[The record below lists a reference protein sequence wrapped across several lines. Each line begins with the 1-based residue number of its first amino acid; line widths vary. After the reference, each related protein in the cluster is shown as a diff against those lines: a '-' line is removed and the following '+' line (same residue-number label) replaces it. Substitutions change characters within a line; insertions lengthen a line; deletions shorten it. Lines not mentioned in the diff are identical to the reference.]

1 MQRRAPSGRRRW
13 VSLLGASSAQVGL
26 SYMEQGVPALVPYLK
41 ADLGLTSSGAGVFG
55 VSVNAGRAAAG
66 TFAGSVVE
74 RRGTRSTLLVGCLA
88 SGAAGI
94 AAALIP
100 FGWLTLVLLVVGGI
114 TQSAAIVAGIAGI
127 GGWFAGS
134 SRGVALGVRQ
144 AAVSA
149 GGMLAAGSLPLI
161 AITWG
166 WRAALAVAGATTI
179 VIGCA
184 GALLYREHEPGRG
197 PRSSGGLT
205 LAASVREILGET
217 AIRRTLLVAM
227 TLSASQYVVLAYIQ
241 LYFIEELNTSLG
253 VAAGVLAATQAAG
266 LIGRLG
272 WGTLSDVVFSG
283 QRTGVLSAMLVLGSA
298 SAAATG
304 FVQPAHALPIGIPLA
319 VLLGLA
325 TVGSPGMYVA
335 LLADVAPVGRVAA
348 AMGTG
353 LTFILGAAVV
363 VPPAFGALVDAAD
376 SYRSAWLALAAL
388 LLVNV
393 PLTRSIGRV
402 AKAPRGQSSTRR
414 LE

>member
-1 MQRRAPSGRRRW
+1 VQRRALSGSRRW
-13 VSLLGASSAQVGL
+13 VSLLGASSAQIGL

-41 ADLGLTSSGAGVFG
+41 ADLGLSSSGAGVFG

-74 RRGTRSTLLVGCLA
+74 RWGTRTTLLAGCLA

-94 AAALIP
+94 AAALMP

-166 WRAALAVAGATTI
+166 WRAALAAAGATTI

-184 GALLYREHEPGRG
+184 GALLYREHEADRD
-197 PRSSGGLT
+197 PRRSASGLT
-205 LAASVREILGET
+205 LASSVREILGET

-227 TLSASQYVVLAYIQ
+227 TLSASQYVVLAYVQ
-241 LYFIEELNTSLG
+241 LYFIEELHTSLG
-253 VAAGVLAATQAAG
+253 VAAGVLVATQAAG
-266 LIGRLG
+266 FVGRLG
-272 WGTLSDVVFSG
+272 WGALSDVVFAG

-298 SAAATG
+298 SAAGTG
-304 FVQPAHALPIGIPLA
+304 FVQPGQALPIGIPLA
-319 VLLGLA
+319 VLLGLV
-325 TVGSPGMYVA
+325 TVGAPGVYVA

-376 SYRSAWLALAAL
+376 SYRVAWLALAAL

-402 AKAPRGQSSTRR
+402 AKAARGPGVT
-414 LE
+414 E